1 MYFQSERATESHH
14 VPPNLLPNILL
25 RMRYKNTAN
34 GPNYS
39 LLKQA
44 FLIQLGKDLN
54 VFDLLALKGA
64 RVILVELSKRNEC
77 RYSELVEAVG
87 HSTTT
92 SRALNMM
99 EELGYIKREV
109 LQEKYRPV
117 VYSLSVKGKELA
129 GIVKILMELE
139 NR

>member
-1 MYFQSERATESHH
+1 MS
-14 VPPNLLPNILL
+14 
-25 RMRYKNTAN
+25 
-34 GPNYS
+34 
-39 LLKQA
+39 
-44 FLIQLGKDLN
+44 

-64 RVILVELSKRNEC
+64 RIVLSELSKKDEA

-99 EELGYIKREV
+99 EKLGYIKREV

-117 VYSLSVKGKELA
+117 VYSLTSRGRELSE
-129 GIVKILMELE
+129 VVETLKQFE

>member
-1 MYFQSERATESHH
+1 M
-14 VPPNLLPNILL
+14 
-25 RMRYKNTAN
+25 
-34 GPNYS
+34 
-39 LLKQA
+39 LKQVI
-44 FLIQLGKDLN
+44 LIETGNTLS
-54 VFDLLALKGA
+54 VFELLALKGA
-64 RVILVELSKRNEC
+64 RIILIELSRKDEA

-99 EELGYIKREV
+99 EKLDYIKREV

-117 VYSLSVKGKELA
+117 VYSLTPRGRELA
-129 GIVKILMELE
+129 KIVKSLKQFE